1 MTLSGL
7 DFALAIKARRF
18 LAPLPPWVEHM
29 RVHEENL
36 VEVVEVGRIVSRWT
50 PGKQFTVPDGY
61 VQGGLIC
68 ALADGGQGLAITT
81 TLETFEP
88 WVTLDLHIRFVR
100 PIKAGQTVTLDSRV
114 LSKTKMTAISETTV
128 ALVEGEK
135 LAAIVTGGWR
145 KSETRAV
152 LAREDA

>member
-1 MTLSGL
+1 MSFSGL
-7 DFALAIKARRF
+7 DLALAIKERRF

-36 VEVVEVGRIVSRWT
+36 VEQVEVGRIVSRWT
-50 PGKQFTVPDGY
+50 PGRQFTVPDGY

-68 ALADGGQGLAITT
+68 AVADGGQGLAVTT
-81 TLETFEP
+81 TLETFEA

-114 LSKTKMTAISETTV
+114 LSKTKNTAIAETTV
-128 ALVEGEK
+128 MLEGDR
-135 LAAIVTGGWR
+135 LAAVVTGGWR

-152 LAREDA
+152 LPRDDG